1 MEPVLRAA
9 AVYGLLLVL
18 FRITGKRSLSQIT
31 TFDFILLLI
40 ISEAIQNGMVGNSYS
55 VTNAFVLV
63 LTLILVDQ
71 GLGLVKRRFPR
82 LERWLEGAP
91 LILVEHGRPLR
102 DRLERSGVDVD
113 DILTS
118 ARRQHGL
125 ERLDQVKY
133 AVLERNGDLSI
144 LPWDKQTR
152 DDQDRERAA

>member
-40 ISEAIQNGMVGNSYS
+40 ISEAIQNGMVGSGYS

-63 LTLILVDQ
+63 LTLILVDRA
-71 GLGLVKRRFPR
+71 LGLVKHRFPR
-82 LERWLEGAP
+82 VERWLEGAP
-91 LILVEHGRPLR
+91 LILVEHRRPLR
-102 DRLERSGVDVD
+102 ERLARSGVDVD

-144 LPWDKQTR
+144 LPWDKQAQ
-152 DDQDRERAA
+152 DDEDRKRAA

>member
-1 MEPVLRAA
+1 MEAVLRAA

-82 LERWLEGAP
+82 VERWLEGAP
-91 LILVEHGRPLR
+91 LILVEHGRPLS

-113 DILTS
+113 DIVTS

-144 LPWDKQTR
+144 VPR
-152 DDQDRERAA
+152 DRETPESRDRERAA